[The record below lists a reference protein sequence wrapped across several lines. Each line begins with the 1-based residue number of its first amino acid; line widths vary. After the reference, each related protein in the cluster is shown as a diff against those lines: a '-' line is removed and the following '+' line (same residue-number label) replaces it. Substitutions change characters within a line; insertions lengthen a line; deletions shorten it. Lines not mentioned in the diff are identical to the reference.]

1 MSTFLQ
7 YGYLGFLG
15 LVVLLSYK
23 IIVSNSGRT
32 FVQSIVLL
40 GFFVLISTVVGGT
53 GYLWAS
59 KELEAANAKKSS
71 IALIIDQ
78 VNLMQAAHK
87 QDMQPLQKALDEA
100 TNNWSRSVLNSTRKE
115 YHDEVVAIN
124 EIITAR
130 NNAFLS
136 QLSALKTLAHDKAQ

>member
-59 KELEAANAKKSS
+59 KELEAANAKKGS

>member
-15 LVVLLSYK
+15 LVVLLSYR
-23 IIVSNSGRT
+23 IIVNNSGRT
-32 FVQSIVLL
+32 FVQSIVFL
-40 GFFVLISTVVGGT
+40 GFFGLIATVGGGA
-53 GYLWAS
+53 GYMWAS

-71 IALIIDQ
+71 IALILDQ

-87 QDMQPLQKALDEA
+87 QDMQPLQEALDDA

-136 QLSALKTLAHDKAQ
+136 QLSTLQALTHDKAQ

>member
-15 LVVLLSYK
+15 LVVLLSYR
-23 IIVSNSGRT
+23 IIVNNSGRT
-32 FVQSIVLL
+32 FVQSVVLL
-40 GFFVLISTVVGGT
+40 GFFVLISAVVGGA

-78 VNLMQAAHK
+78 VNLMQTAHK

-100 TNNWSRSVLNSTRKE
+100 TDKWSHSLLNSTRKE

-130 NNAFLS
+130 NNSFLS
-136 QLSALKTLAHDKAQ
+136 QLSALQALAHDKAQ

>member
-1 MSTFLQ
+1 M
-7 YGYLGFLG
+7 
-15 LVVLLSYK
+15 VLLSYK
-23 IIVSNSGRT
+23 IIVNNSGRT

-40 GFFVLISTVVGGT
+40 GFFVLISTVVGGA

-115 YHDEVVAIN
+115 YHDEVLAIN

-136 QLSALKTLAHDKAQ
+136 QLSALQTLAHDKAQ

>member
-32 FVQSIVLL
+32 FVQSVVLL
-40 GFFVLISTVVGGT
+40 GFFVLISTVVGGA